1 MKTFIERIWNAI
13 EGMQDFDEPA
23 DFLRVDV
30 SSEDTISRNK
40 RNDPSASLFGLD
52 TRDFD
57 PLGAVRIQEILV

>member
-1 MKTFIERIWNAI
+1 
-13 EGMQDFDEPA
+13 MQDFDEPA